1 MATRKILGILL
12 LLASLLAWLGTV
24 PSSSPSFVTPA
35 LAQEPPLRRVNAPY
49 FSGKVYLGSSAIFWF
64 GEIQD
69 LDNYVDVRV
78 GYNDDHIHLYISVAD
93 HYLWYDTSPGPDLTE
108 WDAVTIYFD
117 VGSQGDTVPNANDY
131 RFVSQLNDW
140 EDRAAYQAA
149 WQGDG
154 GGWSPASISFTTLS
168 NWRSDP
174 PTVNDNTYQDRGWV
188 TSIYIPFSS
197 LGLSGPPPD
206 GTTWGLAV
214 VLHDRD
220 NAANSPAIPDKS
232 WPETTKEAI
241 PATWGQ
247 LTFNPPSYVPPA
259 AVPEG
264 TWISSDSAV
273 EDAFVG
279 GGANCQGTFNTNF
292 GNHPDLYIQNQ
303 EDIADHPCFNKTY
316 LRFDLSD
323 LPPDRTIMS
332 ATLTLTQF
340 GNSQPSDAQTSLI
353 WLHTLD
359 DDWRENTITWNNAPL
374 ARENLT
380 NTRVGVIGPPWPLTP
395 YQWDATQAVAEAYL
409 DGESS
414 VDLALY
420 EADYYYHS
428 GKYFVASESSLA
440 SARPKLTVVYG
451 FSAASLSKRVSPV
464 TAHQDEILTYTLTL
478 IGNGEPLTVTDALPA
493 GLGEPGAPAASSGVV
508 TYVPS
513 TRRIEWNGT
522 PAIGQVVNIVFTA
535 PVAISG
541 PIAIHN
547 TAILTTNSGATGT
560 ASATAIVDPISAY
573 LPVVFK

>member
-1 MATRKILGILL
+1 MAIGKRLGIAL
-12 LLASLLAWLGTV
+12 LLASLLPWLGAV
-24 PSSSPSFVTPA
+24 PTSLPSFVTPA
-35 LAQEPPLRRVNAPY
+35 LAQKPPLRRVNAPY

-64 GEIQD
+64 GQVQD

-78 GYNDDHIHLYISVAD
+78 GYNDDHIRLHVSVAD
-93 HYLWYDTSPGPDLTE
+93 HYLWYDRSPGPDLTE
-108 WDAVTIYFD
+108 WDAVTVYLD
-117 VGSQGDTVPNANDY
+117 VGGLGGTAPSANDY

-140 EDRAAYQAA
+140 EDRADYQAA
-149 WQGDG
+149 WRGDG
-154 GGWSPASISFTTLS
+154 SGWSPANISFTTSS

-174 PTVNDNTYQDRGWV
+174 PTLNDNTSQDKGWV

-206 GTTWGLAV
+206 GTPWGLAV
-214 VLHDRD
+214 VMHDRD
-220 NAANSPAIPDKS
+220 SAVASPAIPDKS
-232 WPETTKEAI
+232 WPETAKGAI

-247 LTFNPPSYVPPA
+247 LTFNPSPYVPPA
-259 AVPEG
+259 AVAEG
-264 TWISSDSAV
+264 TWISSDSDV

-303 EDIADHPCFNKTY
+303 EDIADYPCFNKAY

-323 LPPDRTIMS
+323 LPPGRTIMS

-340 GNSQPSDAQTSLI
+340 GNSQPSDAQPSLI

-359 DDWRENTITWNNAPL
+359 DDWQENTITWNNAPL

-395 YQWDATQAVAEAYL
+395 HQWDATQAVAEAYL
-409 DGESS
+409 AGESS
-414 VDLALY
+414 VDLVLY

-440 SARPKLTVVYG
+440 SARPRLSVVYG
-451 FSAASLSKRVSPV
+451 SSGASLSKRVSPV
-464 TAHQDEILTYTLTL
+464 ATHQDQILTYTLTL
-478 IGNGEPLTVTDALPA
+478 IGNGEPLTVTDVLPA
-493 GLGEPGAPAASSGVV
+493 GLGEPGSPTASSGVV
-508 TYVPS
+508 TYIPS
-513 TRRIEWNGT
+513 TRRIEWTDT
-522 PAIGQVVNIVFTA
+522 PAIDQVVDIVFTA
-535 PVAISG
+535 PVAIPG

-573 LPVVFK
+573 LPVVVK